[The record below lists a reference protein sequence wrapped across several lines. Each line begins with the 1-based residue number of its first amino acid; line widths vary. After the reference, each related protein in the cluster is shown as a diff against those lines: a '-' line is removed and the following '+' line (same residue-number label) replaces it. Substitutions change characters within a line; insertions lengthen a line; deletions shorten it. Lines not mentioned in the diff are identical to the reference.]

1 LIVLLN
7 QVLEHPSLL
16 LVLEVLLLEVLLILV
31 ALHLSEDLLL
41 GGSKLL
47 LKVTMDMATM
57 EITIRAI

>member
-1 LIVLLN
+1 
-7 QVLEHPSLL
+7 
-16 LVLEVLLLEVLLILV
+16 LEVLLLEVLLILV
-31 ALHLSEDLLL
+31 ALHLSEDLLF